1 MSAKDHFI
9 IIGNGPAGNSAAE
22 VLRENDQKARITI
35 ISTESFSFYY
45 RHRLKDFVSGR
56 ISADDLVVKHYSEYQ
71 EKNIRLRLGQFV
83 ERIDPENKVLYLKHM
98 EKINYTKLII
108 ATGGSPRILPSLTRF
123 QEYLTLFSTYSD
135 TVNLKP
141 QIEKAKN
148 ITVLGGDLTSFS
160 FVKSLVKAGKNVS
173 FLLYNDAFWPIA
185 LTDEMV
191 VKIEENLKEHKVET
205 VFDDPVEIITKKGKK
220 YTIKTKNKKNI
231 KADIIFSLMGMIPN
245 IRFILGSRID
255 TDRGVLVDANLRTN
269 YKDIYAAGDCAQI
282 YNPTLKNYWVSIGWR
297 NASEQGKFAALNL
310 LGDSKVIELPKEEI
324 FEYEGIKVNTSW
336 WKKF

>member
-22 VLRENDQKARITI
+22 ELRANDKKARITI

-56 ISADDLVVKHYSEYQ
+56 IPAEDLVVKHYSEYK

-83 ERIDPENKVLYLKHM
+83 EKIDPDKKVLYLKHM

-123 QEYLTLFSTYSD
+123 QDYLTMFSTYSD
-135 TVNLKP
+135 TVGLRP
-141 QIEKAKN
+141 QIEKAKE
-148 ITVLGGDLTSFS
+148 IVVLGGDLTSFS
-160 FVKSLVKAGKNVS
+160 FVKSLVKACKKVS
-173 FLLYNDAFWPIA
+173 FLLFNEAFWPIS

-191 VKIEENLKEHKVET
+191 IKIEENLKAHNVET
-205 VFDDPVEIITKKGKK
+205 FFNDSVEMITKSKSR
-220 YTIKTKNKKNI
+220 YTIETKQNKKI
-231 KADIIFSLMGMIPN
+231 KSDIIISLMGMIPN
-245 IRFILGSRID
+245 IRFILGSSID
-255 TDRGVLVDANLRTN
+255 TDRGVLVDAYLRTN
-269 YKDIYAAGDCAQI
+269 FKDIYAAGDCAQI
-282 YNPTLKNYWVSIGWR
+282 YNPTLKNYWVSIGWM
-297 NASEQGKFAALNL
+297 NAEEQGKIAALNL
-310 LGDSKVIELPKEEI
+310 LGDSKIIEPPKEEI